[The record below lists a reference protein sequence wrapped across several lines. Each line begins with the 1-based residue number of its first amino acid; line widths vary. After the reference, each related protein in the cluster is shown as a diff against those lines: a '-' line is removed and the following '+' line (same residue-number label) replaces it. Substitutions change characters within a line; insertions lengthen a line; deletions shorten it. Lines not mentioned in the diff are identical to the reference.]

1 LPDVG
6 KKLDE
11 SKAKQ
16 IMGIEEW
23 GKNNNRNFLVD
34 CKTNRFKII

>member
-1 LPDVG
+1 ICTLPDVG
-6 KKLDE
+6 KKVNE

-23 GKNNNRNFLVD
+23 GK
-34 CKTNRFKII
+34 IIAEIF